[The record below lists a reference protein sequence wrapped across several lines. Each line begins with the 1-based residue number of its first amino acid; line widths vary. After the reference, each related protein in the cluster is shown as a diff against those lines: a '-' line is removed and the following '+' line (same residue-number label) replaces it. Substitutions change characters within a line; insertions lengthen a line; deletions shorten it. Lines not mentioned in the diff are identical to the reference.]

1 MREKLIKSR
10 DTSKLLLEYVFANL
24 INKNSRKIF
33 SRIKQNDKFFI
44 SSKVILKD
52 YEVAEVDSRIWTL
65 CN

>member
-52 YEVAEVDSRIWTL
+52 YEVAEVGRIWTL